1 MTTLA
6 ILKYKTP
13 DSSGFIA
20 GSMCIARRPANWQRQ
35 KKCNCKRKKKKKKG
49 QQKKTRRNVNVDV
62 DNVDI

>member
-6 ILKYKTP
+6 ILKHKTP

-35 KKCNCKRKKKKKKG
+35 KKCNCKRQKKKRQHK
-49 QQKKTRRNVNVDV
+49 KKTRRNVNVDV
-62 DNVDI
+62 HNVDI

>member
-6 ILKYKTP
+6 ILKHKTP

-35 KKCNCKRKKKKKKG
+35 KKCNCKRKKKR